1 MNSMFHKLEQNVMDC
16 MSIMI
21 DMPVEQ
27 YTSLVE
33 KIYSERQGGILG
45 QRAPLKT
52 KTAKTIRE
60 QMVRDITRGVTLPPL
75 VIGIISNK
83 ENYNYLKEGVSDRAS
98 FIKFLSDV
106 SADNLSIIDGMQRTT
121 AIKEALQLVDSAK
134 ISNVRVEFWVS
145 EQTNNLI
152 YRMLVLN
159 TGQVPWDIARQLEA
173 VYRPLLTKI
182 QNTVGTDISFISKD
196 ERRRTNLDSSQYET
210 EDVVE
215 LLLIFSSRKRELNL
229 KDQIAQD
236 FVRLDMIESSSHGQF
251 IETFCD
257 AISLLSKFN
266 SAISRFKATEEQKK
280 MLSRYSEGAEVFR
293 GFPAKAGFIAALSIH
308 LFNKPGFETNW
319 DVVPE
324 KLASVKETLGKTI
337 EKIDGCES
345 PEEMEQII
353 QLESLEERIARH
365 RVAASQVGRFEREYF
380 ETAFMVLMRDGA
392 NIVDLAP
399 CWAAY

>member
-1 MNSMFHKLEQNVMDC
+1 MFHKLEQNIMDC

-27 YTSLVE
+27 YITLVE
-33 KIYSERQGGILG
+33 KIYSERQGGIVG

-60 QMVRDITRGVTLPPL
+60 QMVRDISRGVALPPL
-75 VIGIISNK
+75 VIGIISTTDSYK
-83 ENYNYLKEGVSDRAS
+83 HLKEKITDRAR
-98 FIKFLSDV
+98 FVEFLSEI

-121 AIKEALQLVDSAK
+121 AIKEALQLVDK
-134 ISNVRVEFWVS
+134 KVISDVRVEFWVS

-173 VYRPLLTKI
+173 VYRPLISKI
-182 QNTVGTDISFISKD
+182 RDTVGEDISFISKD
-196 ERRRTNLDSSQYET
+196 ERRRANLDANQYET

-257 AISLLSKFN
+257 AISLLSRLN
-266 SAISRFKATEEQKK
+266 SSISRFKATNEQKK

-293 GFPAKAGFIAALSIH
+293 SFPAKAGFIAAISIY
-308 LFNKPGFETNW
+308 LFNKPGYETNW
-319 DVVPE
+319 EVVPN
-324 KLASVKETLGKTI
+324 KLARLKETFGKI
-337 EKIDGCES
+337 IVKLDECAS
-345 PEEMEQII
+345 PDAMEEIV

-380 ETAFMVLMRDGA
+380 EKAFMVLIEDGE
-392 NIVDLAP
+392 NIASFAP

>member
-1 MNSMFHKLEQNVMDC
+1 MFHKLEQNIMDC

-27 YTSLVE
+27 YIALVE
-33 KIYSERQGGILG
+33 KIYSERRGGIIG

-60 QMVRDITRGVTLPPL
+60 QMVRDISRGVALPPL

-83 ENYNYLKEGVSDRAS
+83 ESYGSLKETVSDRAS
-98 FIKFLSDV
+98 FIEFLSAV

-121 AIKEALQLVDSAK
+121 AIKEALELVDRTK
-134 ISNVRVEFWVS
+134 ISDVRVEFWVS

-173 VYRPLLTKI
+173 VYRPLISKI
-182 QNTVGTDISFISKD
+182 KDTVGGDISFISKD
-196 ERRRTNLDSSQYET
+196 ERRRTNLDASQYET

-236 FVRLDMIESSSHGQF
+236 FVRLDMIESSSHGPF

-257 AISLLSKFN
+257 AISLLSELN
-266 SAISRFKATEEQKK
+266 SAISRFKATDEQKK

-293 GFPAKAGFIAALSIH
+293 GFPAKAGFIAAISIY
-308 LFNKPGFETNW
+308 LFNRPGFDTNW
-319 DVVPE
+319 ETVPI
-324 KLASVKETLGKTI
+324 KLAGVKAALGKII
-337 EKIDGCES
+337 ERLDGCASSEAM
-345 PEEMEQII
+345 EEII
-353 QLESLEERIARH
+353 QLESLEERIGRH

-380 ETAFMVLMRDGA
+380 EKAFMVLIENGED
-392 NIVDLAP
+392 IVNFAP

>member
-1 MNSMFHKLEQNVMDC
+1 MNSMFHKLEQNIMDC

-21 DMPVEQ
+21 AMPVEQ
-27 YTSLVE
+27 YIALVE
-33 KIYSERQGGILG
+33 KIYSERQGGIVG

-60 QMVRDITRGVTLPPL
+60 QMVRDISRGVALPPL
-75 VIGIISNK
+75 VIGIISTK
-83 ENYNYLKEGVSDRAS
+83 ESYNALKETISDHAS
-98 FIKFLSDV
+98 FIEFLSAI

-121 AIKEALQLVDSAK
+121 AIKEALQLVDRTK
-134 ISNVRVEFWVS
+134 ISDVRVEFWVS

-173 VYRPLLTKI
+173 VYRPLITKI
-182 QNTVGTDISFISKD
+182 QDTVGGDISFISKD
-196 ERRRTNLDSSQYET
+196 ERRRTNLDASQYET
-210 EDVVE
+210 EDIVE

-257 AISLLSKFN
+257 AISLLSRLN
-266 SAISRFKATEEQKK
+266 SAISRFKATDEQRK

-293 GFPAKAGFIAALSIH
+293 GFPAKAGFIAAISIY
-308 LFNKPGFETNW
+308 LFNKPGFDTNW
-319 DVVPE
+319 EAVPI
-324 KLASVKETLGKTI
+324 KLGGVKATLGKII
-337 EKIDGCES
+337 EKLDGCAS
-345 PEEMEQII
+345 PEAMEEII
-353 QLESLEERIARH
+353 QLESLEERIGRH

-380 ETAFMVLMRDGA
+380 EKAFMVLMEDGED
-392 NIVDLAP
+392 IVNFAP

>member
-21 DMPVEQ
+21 DMPVDD
-27 YTSLVE
+27 YTALVE

-60 QMVRDITRGVTLPPL
+60 QMVRDITRGVALPPL
-75 VIGIISNK
+75 VIGIISSK
-83 ENYNYLKEGVSDRAS
+83 ESYNALKDVISDRAS
-98 FIKFLSDV
+98 FIEFLSRV

-121 AIKEALQLVDSAK
+121 AIKEALQLVDSSK

-182 QNTVGTDISFISKD
+182 QNAVGGDISFISKD
-196 ERRRTNLDSSQYET
+196 QRRRTNLDSNQYET

-257 AISLLSKFN
+257 AISLLSRLN
-266 SAISRFKATEEQKK
+266 SAISKFKATEEQKK

-293 GFPAKAGFIAALSIH
+293 GFPAKAGFIAAISIY
-308 LFNKPGFETNW
+308 LFNKPGFDTNW
-319 DVVPE
+319 DAVPG
-324 KLASVKETLGKTI
+324 KLANVKVTLERII
-337 EKIDGCES
+337 ENLERCGS
-345 PEEMEQII
+345 PEEMEEII
-353 QLESLEERIARH
+353 LLESLEERIARH

-380 ETAFMVLMRDGA
+380 EKAFMVLMEDGA
-392 NIVDLAP
+392 ELVNFAP

>member
-1 MNSMFHKLEQNVMDC
+1 
-16 MSIMI
+16 MI
-21 DMPVEQ
+21 AMPVEQ
-27 YTSLVE
+27 YIALVE
-33 KIYSERQGGILG
+33 KIYSERQGGIVG

-60 QMVRDITRGVTLPPL
+60 QMVRDISRGVALPPL
-75 VIGIISNK
+75 VIGIISTK
-83 ENYNYLKEGVSDRAS
+83 ESYNALKETISDHAS
-98 FIKFLSDV
+98 FIEFLSAI

-121 AIKEALQLVDSAK
+121 AIKEALQLVDRTK
-134 ISNVRVEFWVS
+134 ISDVRVEFWVS

-173 VYRPLLTKI
+173 VYRPLITKI
-182 QNTVGTDISFISKD
+182 QDTVGGDISFISKD
-196 ERRRTNLDSSQYET
+196 ERRRTNLDASQYET
-210 EDVVE
+210 EDIVE

-257 AISLLSKFN
+257 AISLLSRLN
-266 SAISRFKATEEQKK
+266 SAISRFKATDEQRK

-293 GFPAKAGFIAALSIH
+293 GFPAKAGFIAAISIY
-308 LFNKPGFETNW
+308 LFNKPGFDTNW
-319 DVVPE
+319 EAVPI
-324 KLASVKETLGKTI
+324 KLGGVKATLGKII
-337 EKIDGCES
+337 EKLDGCAS
-345 PEEMEQII
+345 PEAMEEII
-353 QLESLEERIARH
+353 QLESLEERIGRH

-380 ETAFMVLMRDGA
+380 EKAFMVLMEDGED
-392 NIVDLAP
+392 IVNFAP